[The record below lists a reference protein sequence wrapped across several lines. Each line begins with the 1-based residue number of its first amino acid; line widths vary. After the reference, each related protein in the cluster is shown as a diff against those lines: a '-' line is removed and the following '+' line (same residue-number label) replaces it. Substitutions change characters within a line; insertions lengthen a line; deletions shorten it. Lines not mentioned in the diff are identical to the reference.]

1 MNKKIWFQA
10 VLAILLVSSLLFQ
23 SGQVKAADVPSEET
37 EPSFTLTVEYLDKD
51 TGEALQEAKQLNL
64 KEGDPYQISAPE
76 FEHYTFVDASKSLTG
91 TMDQEDQTIV
101 LYYQKKEHTLTVQYI
116 DKDTMTKIHSD
127 YSTSLEYGEKYSIP
141 EYAIDNYVFQSAT
154 GAPNGVMPDEDLNIT
169 FYYIKNGSGTLD
181 VNLFTINKDQFVTGN
196 YSGDVSQISLV
207 INNKFYPFVS
217 VSGSDNHFQY
227 EASKLITSLAQDV
240 WLYAYDKHGKE
251 LDRKKVS
258 LDRMPIGMI
267 TTNQFTLGQSS
278 YVTGS
283 YTGDTTK
290 VALEINGEKKQTI
303 NVPKGGT
310 YQYYAANFIH
320 SDTDTVYMIA
330 YDETGVELD
339 RKKVNVY
346 STTGDLTVNPFVLEK
361 DHYITGSYT
370 GDVKKVAVLLDSEK
384 GQTITVQEDGSY
396 SYYIGNKLQSG
407 LHTAWMIAY
416 DEVGKELNR
425 KQIELVHYVTTGS
438 ISTTPFVLEKDS
450 YVTGTYEGDV
460 TKIALEVDGEM
471 RQSIAVPKNSPNY
484 RYYLDKRNE
493 LQTGEHEVNI
503 IAYDTAGKELDRKPV
518 ELTHYITSGSLSVNP
533 FVLGK
538 DSYVTGSYTGDVK
551 KVAIEINGERG
562 QVITVPADGNYKY
575 YIRGLQ
581 ATDEKIFM
589 VAYDLSGK
597 ELDRIEL
604 PLSVTE

>member
-1 MNKKIWFQA
+1 
-10 VLAILLVSSLLFQ
+10 
-23 SGQVKAADVPSEET
+23 
-37 EPSFTLTVEYLDKD
+37 
-51 TGEALQEAKQLNL
+51 
-64 KEGDPYQISAPE
+64 
-76 FEHYTFVDASKSLTG
+76 
-91 TMDQEDQTIV
+91 
-101 LYYQKKEHTLTVQYI
+101 
-116 DKDTMTKIHSD
+116 
-127 YSTSLEYGEKYSIP
+127 
-141 EYAIDNYVFQSAT
+141 
-154 GAPNGVMPDEDLNIT
+154 
-169 FYYIKNGSGTLD
+169 
-181 VNLFTINKDQFVTGN
+181 
-196 YSGDVSQISLV
+196 
-207 INNKFYPFVS
+207 
-217 VSGSDNHFQY
+217 
-227 EASKLITSLAQDV
+227 
-240 WLYAYDKHGKE
+240 
-251 LDRKKVS
+251 
-258 LDRMPIGMI
+258 MI

-460 TKIALEVDGEM
+460 AKIALEVDGEMRQSIAVPKNSPNYRYYLDKRNELQTGEHEVNIVAYDAAGKELDRKPVELTHYITTGSISTTPFVLEKDSYVTGTYEGDVAKIALEVDGEM

>member
-1 MNKKIWFQA
+1 
-10 VLAILLVSSLLFQ
+10 
-23 SGQVKAADVPSEET
+23 
-37 EPSFTLTVEYLDKD
+37 
-51 TGEALQEAKQLNL
+51 
-64 KEGDPYQISAPE
+64 
-76 FEHYTFVDASKSLTG
+76 
-91 TMDQEDQTIV
+91 
-101 LYYQKKEHTLTVQYI
+101 
-116 DKDTMTKIHSD
+116 
-127 YSTSLEYGEKYSIP
+127 
-141 EYAIDNYVFQSAT
+141 
-154 GAPNGVMPDEDLNIT
+154 MPDEDLNIT

-384 GQTITVQEDGSY
+384 GQTIIQEDGSY

-460 TKIALEVDGEM
+460 AKIALEVDGEMRQSIAVPKNSPNYRYYLDKRNELQTGEHEVNIVAYDAAGKELDRKPVELTHYITTGSISTTPFVLEKDSYVTGTYEGDVAKIALEVDGEM